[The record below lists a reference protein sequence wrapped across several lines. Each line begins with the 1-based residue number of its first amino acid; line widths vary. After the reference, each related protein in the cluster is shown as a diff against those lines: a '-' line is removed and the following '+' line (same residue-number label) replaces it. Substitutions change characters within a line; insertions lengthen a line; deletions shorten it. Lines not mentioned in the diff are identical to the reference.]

1 MPTNP
6 YTAPAIS
13 GYNSS
18 PPPDAGEETSANTV
32 EWAKHES
39 KLSGPVKTLSESDI
53 TNTTSAFG
61 KVINTD
67 DDENN
72 SMSGSLA
79 FAEST
84 LTISSGS
91 VAATRTAHII
101 AAETGTTDD
110 LANITTAGVSDN
122 ALLFIRADSGDT
134 ITVKDAAT
142 GAGEIHLADN
152 ADYDLSS
159 DLSLVLQRRG
169 TDWYEVARSSVN
181 KLIQVATT
189 QTGAVS
195 TGTTVHVEDD
205 GIPEITE
212 GDEVMTLAI
221 TPKDTANVLVIEVV
235 VFCASS
241 NDTPQRLIAALFQDS
256 TTNALAAGEHVVEG
270 SNRVMCVKF
279 THKMTA
285 GTVAATTFRVRIGSM
300 VAATVTFNGHTPGRI
315 FGGVMASSIVITETT
330 A

>member
-1 MPTNP
+1 M
-6 YTAPAIS
+6 
-13 GYNSS
+13 
-18 PPPDAGEETSANTV
+18 
-32 EWAKHES
+32 
-39 KLSGPVKTLSESDI
+39 KTLSESDI

-79 FAEST
+79 FTEST

-110 LANITTAGVSDN
+110 LANITTAGVDDN

-181 KLIQVATT
+181 KLIQVATVID
-189 QTGAVS
+189 GAVA

-205 GIPEITE
+205 SIPQITE

-221 TPKDTANVLVIEVV
+221 TPKDTANILVIEVV
-235 VFCASS
+235 VFAASS
-241 NDTPQRLIAALFQDS
+241 LDSTQRIIAALFQD
-256 TTNALAAGEHVVEG
+256 TTANALAAGEHVVTG
-270 SNRVMCVKF
+270 NNSVAGIKF
-279 THKMTA
+279 THKMAA
-285 GTVAATTFRVRIGSM
+285 GTVSATTFRVRLGGST
-300 VAATVTFNGHTPGRI
+300 AATITFNGHTAGRI